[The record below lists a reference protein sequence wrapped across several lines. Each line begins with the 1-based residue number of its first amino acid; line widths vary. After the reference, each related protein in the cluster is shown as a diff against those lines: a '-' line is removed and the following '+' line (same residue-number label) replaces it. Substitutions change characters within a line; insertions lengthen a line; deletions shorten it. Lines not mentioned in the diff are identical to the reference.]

1 VTPMAQSN
9 RDFPFAY
16 RLPTDVAAQIG
27 MSAVPGRGLPYRTRP
42 RRSAR
47 RWPWHSA
54 GRYAA

>member
-1 VTPMAQSN
+1 MAQPN

-27 MSAVPGRGLPYRTRP
+27 LAALPARELHYRTRT